1 MLAKHRLDSRYALVA
16 DEISK
21 YFHLPRPPLWR
32 RLLGE
37 RAELPEMGMLP
48 KAAPNKKQPVAA
60 VDHVSFTIRRGE
72 IFGVLG
78 PNGSGK
84 STLLRVIS
92 TLLKA
97 AKRSGRLKRV
107 G

>member
-60 VDHVSFTIRRGE
+60 IDHVSFTIRRGE

-78 PNGSGK
+78 PNGSGDFD
-84 STLLRVIS
+84 
-92 TLLKA
+92 A
-97 AKRSGRLKRV
+97 AQGCQAQRQAEAGWLA
-107 G
+107 